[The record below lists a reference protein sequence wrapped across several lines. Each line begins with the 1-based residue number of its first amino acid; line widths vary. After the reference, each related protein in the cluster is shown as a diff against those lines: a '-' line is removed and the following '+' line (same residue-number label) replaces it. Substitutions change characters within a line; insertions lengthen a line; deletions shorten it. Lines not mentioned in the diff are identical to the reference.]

1 MASPED
7 REDEMLA
14 QFLESEILSESS
26 TEDDEEIKRPSKQP
40 RLGSTSSPWGSS
52 SSGNSGGDG
61 VRTENGTFT
70 KIPPELFHH
79 ILKFLSSEDLI
90 SCSLVCRFLN
100 FAASDE
106 SLWRRLYGMRW
117 GLSAPA
123 GKLRE
128 SSWKKLYIQR
138 DSEDMTEVAQNT
150 PSDMKK
156 YYMQMQT
163 AKRSQ
168 APILAQVNDD
178 HIVRDR
184 TVADQVAFWKSSRG
198 LTDEM
203 EEQDAG
209 AVDEAEPF
217 MGSGR
222 FGKPNH
228 LGLGNNSKDYLG
240 MVGCLERQG
249 VAAVTP
255 KVSRLDW
262 FRNAAGLL
270 DGNYWKGT
278 LSPKPVC
285 DWYLERVD
293 EAVQQAKLLA
303 QGGSVSLIGH
313 SIGGWLGRL
322 YMEEFGTSDVSLLL
336 TLGTPHLSPPK
347 GVPGVID
354 QTRGL
359 LDYVERHCSPAV
371 YTPELKYVCV
381 AGRFIHGSPL
391 FGKPDASYKS
401 TARVGNQDMSNAVVI
416 NSITESV
423 PVPTLRSRFI
433 GQSYKQV
440 CGRADVWGDGVVPEI
455 SAHLEGALNISLEG
469 VYHSPTGSDDVLR
482 PWYGSPAVVDK
493 WVHHLLS

>member
-40 RLGSTSSPWGSS
+40 RLGSTSSLWGSS
-52 SSGNSGGDG
+52 SSGSSGGDG

-79 ILKFLSSEDLI
+79 VLKFLSSEDLI

-184 TVADQVAFWKSSRG
+184 TVADQVAFWKSSRVSG
-198 LTDEM
+198 QCFDRMLSYEDESEI

-222 FGKPNH
+222 FARAYL
-228 LGLGNNSKDYLG
+228 LGYNCADDKE
-240 MVGCLERQG
+240 LEAALRQG

-270 DGNYWKGT
+270 EGNYWKGT

-293 EAVQQAKLLA
+293 EAVQEAKLLA

-322 YMEEFGTSDVSLLL
+322 YMEEFGTSHVSLLL
-336 TLGTPHLSPPK
+336 TLGTPHL
-347 GVPGVID
+347 
-354 QTRGL
+354 
-359 LDYVERHCSPAV
+359 
-371 YTPELKYVCV
+371 
-381 AGRFIHGSPL
+381 FIYGSPL

-416 NSITESV
+416 NSINESV
-423 PVPTLRSRFI
+423 PAPTLRARFI

-482 PWYGSPAVVDK
+482 PCWFSIKHTVELSCFVPKFPMDK
-493 WVHHLLS
+493 SGYSLDFKP